1 MEYVN
6 SKKLEAVATFIGET
20 EVEGNCICDNFNE
33 VLEENK
39 RIKSCAG
46 TGCSKCLFNVT
57 GESCTSAMTR
67 WLLSEYKEPTPIK
80 DVLKNCEVVNDAEE

>member
-39 RIKSCAG
+39 I
-46 TGCSKCLFNVT
+46 NV
-57 GESCTSAMTR
+57 SCTAS
-67 WLLSEYKEPTPIK
+67 
-80 DVLKNCEVVNDAEE
+80 NCNGRKC

>member
-6 SKKLEAVATFIGET
+6 SKKLEAVATFICET

-39 RIKSCAG
+39 I
-46 TGCSKCLFNVT
+46 NV
-57 GESCTSAMTR
+57 SCTAS
-67 WLLSEYKEPTPIK
+67 
-80 DVLKNCEVVNDAEE
+80 NCKSNCPSIQKTTS